1 MFTIIVSNFIVLCD
15 FIILSSDFYVG
26 LMENNQ
32 FIQKK
37 INVTVHIF
45 YYHYSISFSLLDL
58 RFVFEPFNF

>member
-37 INVTVHIF
+37 LMLLFIF
-45 YYHYSISFSLLDL
+45 SIITIPSVSAY
-58 RFVFEPFNF
+58 